1 MPENKTCP
9 LFLIFYKGEHTDCIK
24 SECELWSTETSMC
37 SIFMGMNAILSV
49 ADALR
54 GISEQIKNHYP
65 E

>member
-1 MPENKTCP
+1 MSLQKHCP
-9 LFLIFYKGEHTDCIK
+9 FHFFPGVDKETICRK

-37 SIFMGMNAILSV
+37 TISMGMNAILSV

-54 GISEQIKNHYP
+54 GISENIKNHYP

>member
-1 MPENKTCP
+1 MPEGKICP
-9 LFLIFYKGEHTDCIK
+9 LFLIFYKTSNNTCIK

-54 GISEQIKNHYP
+54 GISENIKTHFP

>member
-1 MPENKTCP
+1 MPDNRTCP
-9 LFLIFYKGEHTDCIK
+9 FYLIFFKTENVFCNK

-37 SIFMGMNAILSV
+37 SIAMGMNAILSV

-54 GISEQIKNHYP
+54 GISENIKNHFP